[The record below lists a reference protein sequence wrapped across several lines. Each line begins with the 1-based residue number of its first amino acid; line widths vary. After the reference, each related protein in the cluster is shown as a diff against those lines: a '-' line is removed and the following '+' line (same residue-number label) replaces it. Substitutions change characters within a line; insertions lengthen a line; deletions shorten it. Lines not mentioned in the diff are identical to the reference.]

1 MRRGHVTGTKR
12 ERTGASDWYRAHEK
26 ANLARIEATIEQEIA
41 MKKSTVI
48 ETTTTANTKKEST
61 VKKSTTS
68 KKTTAP
74 AIETPMIATPVI
86 VMETPAPVATPKA
99 TAKKVARKT
108 APVTTNEHAQ
118 EAPDAIVTP
127 EPQDAS
133 PSIVVAQTPAVGMMD
148 VWTTAASQYDFIA
161 TVEQDANC
169 GTYYG
174 EPVRHVIVRLDMLNS
189 LIPTSPQTLCPPTLY
204 H

>member
-12 ERTGASDWYRAHEK
+12 ERTGASDWYRVHEK

-74 AIETPMIATPVI
+74 A
-86 VMETPAPVATPKA
+86 MEPPAPVATHKA
-99 TAKKVARKT
+99 TAKKVAHKT

-118 EAPDAIVTP
+118 EASDAIVTP

-133 PSIVVAQTPAVGMMD
+133 PSIVVAQTPAVEMMD

-174 EPVRHVIVRLDMLNS
+174 EPVRHVIVRLDVLNS